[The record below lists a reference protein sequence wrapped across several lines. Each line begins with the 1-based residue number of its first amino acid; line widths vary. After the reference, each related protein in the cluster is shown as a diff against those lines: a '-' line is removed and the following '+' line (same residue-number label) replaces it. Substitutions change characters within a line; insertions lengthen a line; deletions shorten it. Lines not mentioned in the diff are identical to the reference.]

1 MNWTKSILIILIFCC
16 FPATISAQYIR
27 VDDTYTAQQLVEN
40 VLVNSPCANVSNFS
54 VNGDPFSPGE
64 QSFGY
69 FNASGSG
76 FPFNEG
82 IVLSTSRAKRTEGP
96 NNNLIDEGLTAWL
109 GDSDLEQAL
118 NITNTFNATI
128 LEFDFTPLTSTMSF
142 DYIFA
147 SEEYQ
152 GTAPCRYSDG
162 FAFLLKEVGSSA
174 PYTNL
179 AIIPNTTTPVLVT
192 SVHPEIPGRCPA
204 ANDSYFGGY
213 NGNNAPINLNGQ
225 TVVMTAKSAVVP
237 GKTYH
242 IKLVIAD
249 HENIRYDSAIFLGG
263 GSFNVGT
270 DLGPDQLIATNNAVC
285 QGKTFPIDATES
297 GTNSYKWF
305 RDGIEQFGQ
314 TNPIYNA
321 TLPGIYNVEIT
332 LGTTSCIAKGQVEI
346 EYVPRP
352 TMTNTTIV
360 QCDEN
365 RDGTTLFNLTVVDNI
380 VRNSDPSLGTVTYY
394 ENINDA
400 QNEVTA
406 NSIPNPGTYSSTPK
420 TIYASA
426 HNSSGC
432 VGVANVVLQIST
444 TTVPSIR
451 DYESCDLDSNHDGFY
466 GFTVSDFDSTI
477 LTGLPAGLAVAYYP
491 TYNDAILQTNQL
503 GPIYTNAI
511 QYRVKIYA
519 KVINGS
525 DCYGIVPLELFVNT
539 NEPADFEDE
548 PVFLCQGVPESIS
561 VAQTFSTYLWSN
573 GDTDYTTDISMPG
586 IYTVT
591 VTDTNMCEATKTFIA
606 SASEQPT
613 ITAVNVDDFQ
623 GDDNSVLIQFT
634 GIGRYEFSLDGVHY
648 QDSPYFTNVRPGYY
662 TVEAKDHNGCG
673 SDFYSFYVLNYPTY
687 FTPNNDGYHDIW
699 EIQNLNTHSNANVQ
713 IFDRY
718 GKYLY
723 EFNASQKGWDGS
735 FNNKVMP
742 SDDYWF
748 VITLENNKLIK
759 GHFALKR

>member
-16 FPATISAQYIR
+16 FPATIAAQYIR

-204 ANDSYFGGY
+204 ANDSYFSGY

-285 QGKTFPIDATES
+285 QGKTFPIDATEP

-305 RDGIEQFGQ
+305 RDGIEQFGE

-321 TLPGIYNVEIT
+321 TSPGIYNVEIT

-406 NSIPNPGTYSSTPK
+406 NSIPNPGTYSSSPK

-591 VTDTNMCEATKTFIA
+591 VTDSNTCEATKTFIA

-662 TVEAKDHNGCG
+662 TVEAKDRNGCG

-687 FTPNNDGYHDIW
+687 FTPNNDGYHDVW